1 MSRLPLQDKSRPPP
15 NEPQILG
22 FDSDAADK
30 AFEVL
35 TASATRAV
43 LSIIYEQP
51 STPTEI
57 HDEVGTSLQT
67 VHHHLGKLEDA
78 RLIEPAGVEY
88 SENYEQPSTPTEIHD
103 EVGTSLQTVH
113 HHLGKLEDARL
124 IEPAGVEY
132 SENGTEMTLYAPVT
146 EAVVL
151 FAGRDVTYQRLT
163 EFF

>member
-88 SENYEQPSTPTEIHD
+88 SEN
-103 EVGTSLQTVH
+103 
-113 HHLGKLEDARL
+113 
-124 IEPAGVEY
+124 
-132 SENGTEMTLYAPVT
+132 GTEMTLYAPVT